1 MKLNENEVFGL
12 VKEEKGNSRF
22 VIKIAENTEMLC
34 FLRKK
39 VKSNYKRSK
48 NRLKINDY
56 VVVYI
61 EPGFTVGNI
70 IKRLSDESDISF
82 ANNLC
87 KYTFYEI
94 Q

>member
-12 VKEEKGNSRF
+12 VKDEKGNSRF

-48 NRLKINDY
+48 NRLRINDY

-61 EPGFTVGNI
+61 EPGFSVGNI
-70 IKRLSDESDISF
+70 IKKLSDETDIAF
-82 ANNLC
+82 ASNLC
-87 KYTFYEI
+87 NFELYEI